1 MATKQL
7 HPEEALRHVLSVLGH
22 LGWSLARVATPR
34 RIEARRDH
42 PAHGAE
48 WFAHSLPDGQT
59 LVVLSLAC
67 ELPDLRA
74 AFERY
79 EDLADLHRHVF
90 RALAD
95 NSLAARYLLLLGG
108 QSAHLIDLDAEDV
121 LLAVASREE
130 AGDRLYPL
138 LDLQSLSRG
147 SLTAFPRKPL
157 LHRAR
162 ELANWTHLW
171 SARIGSAIET
181 TPAAMAAFFEWL
193 HLARFAEQH
202 RIGPAGGLSFAD
214 FATPT
219 RATAARRFLDDRLH
233 ALHTTWHLLQGD
245 KTLPTVEAILRG
257 AREELLASCLASY
270 GLLGRSRFAAEVFTE
285 AFADEEL
292 RHVSWKSSVT
302 ADERRPVDGEAAD
315 EAPPEVAFDLDRH
328 GCVQL
333 LRTVDRLVEWTRADA
348 LAREAARERGERPGM
363 QLDLLSEA
371 TADVFAVR
379 EAARHVLRRVLTV
392 ETTTPARAA
401 LARML
406 VLARACEWHA
416 RLECRDLPFPRA
428 RIHLREVAATRPGE
442 QN

>member
-34 RIEARRDH
+34 KLDARRDH

-59 LVVLSLAC
+59 LVVLSLGC

-245 KTLPTVEAILRG
+245 KTLPTVDAILRG

-270 GLLGRSRFAAEVFTE
+270 GLLGRSRFAAEVFAE

-302 ADERRPVDGEAAD
+302 ADDRRRAD
-315 EAPPEVAFDLDRH
+315 EEAEDGPAETVVDLDRD

-333 LRTVDRLVEWTRADA
+333 LRTVDRLVESTRADA
-348 LAREAARERGERPGM
+348 LRREAARERGERPGM
-363 QLDLLSEA
+363 QLDLLAEA
-371 TADVFAVR
+371 AAEVVPVR
-379 EAARHVLRRVLTV
+379 EAARHVLRRLLSVD
-392 ETTTPARAA
+392 TTTAGRGA

-416 RLECRDLPFPRA
+416 RLDCRDLPFPRA
-428 RIHLREVAATRPGE
+428 RVAVREMAAARPGE